1 MSTNKELS
9 ERRQYYRIDDS
20 GIFSYQVLNN
30 SINDEQSKT
39 EKSTS
44 ATFETIELFSQIN
57 QQMSVALGRI
67 NEHSA
72 DIAAYLKGLDKKVEL
87 LTQMFLF
94 KESGHNIDSRRQINL
109 SAGGLAFAADEKL
122 KQGTLIAMDM
132 ILSTDLL
139 CLHLTGRVIQV
150 SNNKDGDFPY
160 RVSVG
165 FTDISELEVDQIIK
179 HIMRMQSKHL
189 REKRES

>member
-30 SINDEQSKT
+30 SINDEQSNT

-44 ATFETIELFSQIN
+44 AAFEAIELFSRIN

-72 DIAAYLKGLDKKVEL
+72 DIVTYLKGLDKKVEL
-87 LTQMFLF
+87 LAQMFLF

-109 SAGGLAFAADEKL
+109 GAGGLAFATDEKL

-160 RVSVG
+160 RLSVG
-165 FTDISELEVDQIIK
+165 FTDISELEADQIIK
-179 HIMRMQSKHL
+179 HIMRMQSKRL
-189 REKRES
+189 RDKRES